1 MKFFS
6 PEGILM
12 PSWRLYHV
20 KNMLFSEKL
29 MLLLL
34 QPYPHLIFLLE
45 NI

>member
-1 MKFFS
+1 MKLFS

-20 KNMLFSEKL
+20 KIFFSEKL
-29 MLLLL
+29 MPLLL
-34 QPYPHLIFLLE
+34 QLYPHLIFLLE